1 MAFVVG
7 SLSFLAVWAGFA
19 LADRA
24 PAHTDETLYAEP
36 AAAPP
41 PAAPRRPMLA
51 MADVHDILE
60 LTDPLPPL
68 VRSVVVAPVPP
79 PPAARAQPNPDDPI
93 PVLMARLE
101 AGLARRAARERP
113 PTHSDQADPAVWPDS
128 RVRAALD
135 QLRQLA
141 REH

>member
-1 MAFVVG
+1 
-7 SLSFLAVWAGFA
+7 
-19 LADRA
+19 
-24 PAHTDETLYAEP
+24 
-36 AAAPP
+36 
-41 PAAPRRPMLA
+41 MLA

-113 PTHSDQADPAVWPDS
+113 PAHSDQAKPDVWPDS